1 MADVENLS
9 SKAQLLWENEQI
21 EWVFEDVRDRIMGG
35 DVDEFEDAVE
45 LILEELESH
54 AEVVVDHDDNQEFGD
69 PCDTDDERDSREDP
83 DVDVDD
89 ARDLDPDAPEDTDDP
104 DADLEELAEELA
116 AHVWQNCRE
125 IAQAWDDETTDA
137 DRVLTAFS
145 ALQERRIAVGM
156 FTDWAD
162 IEPRERGGVLV
173 WVNDWENLSHEEQR
187 PLRIG
192 YVAYDEATD
201 AEIASDLVAALRDA
215 GLEPSEPAEGS
226 VTVPVLWRWHV
237 ESLDA

>member
-54 AEVVVDHDDNQEFGD
+54 ADEVVDYDDNQEFGD
-69 PCDTDDERDSREDP
+69 PYDTDDEKDSREDP
-83 DVDVDD
+83 DVDVDGHH
-89 ARDLDPDAPEDTDDP
+89 DLAPDAPEDTDDP

-125 IAQAWDDETTDA
+125 IAQTWDNETTDA

-145 ALQERRIAVGM
+145 ALQERRIAAGM

-162 IEPRERGGVLV
+162 IEPRERGGVLI

>member
-9 SKAQLLWENEQI
+9 PKAQLLWGNEQLT
-21 EWVFEDVRDRIMGG
+21 WVFEDVRDRIMGG
-35 DVDEFEDAVE
+35 DTDEFEDAAE

-54 AEVVVDHDDNQEFGD
+54 ADEVVDYDDNQEFAG
-69 PCDTDDERDSREDP
+69 PFDTDDEVDAREDP
-83 DVDVDD
+83 NVDVDVD
-89 ARDLDPDAPEDTDDP
+89 RDLDPDAPEDTDDP

-116 AHVWQNCRE
+116 THVWRECRE
-125 IAQAWDDETTDA
+125 IAQAWDGETTDA
-137 DRVLTAFS
+137 DRVLTAFV
-145 ALQERRIAVGM
+145 ALEERRIAVGL
-156 FTDWAD
+156 FTDWSD
-162 IEPRERGGVLV
+162 IEPRARGGVLI
-173 WVNDWENLSHEEQR
+173 WVNEWENLSHDEQR

-215 GLEPSEPAEGS
+215 GLDPSEPADGT

-237 ESLDA
+237 DPLSI